1 MQIPS
6 VNGVQGVLGVHVWE
20 MSLDDVTWETTLI
33 LAANLLVIPG
43 TALAKLVLCVVYY
56 RLSPMPW
63 YRYVIYGTAVLMV
76 VAFTSVWFS
85 LLLACKPV
93 EAAWNLRLFTGSN
106 CIDRYPVHILQAS
119 IGGVTDLVLMVITFI
134 TILPLQMQREK
145 KAAVIAFLSTG
156 LLTLG
161 AAVVRLVILVTR
173 LKDPDTTFVLAQGT
187 LCLIVEANLVIICGS
202 LPNFRIFIKYVSKHV
217 LRVFAKPQ
225 IRSWVW
231 RSNDTLTGDHRLEG
245 DGPADRRPQRFGRR
259 VALGRSGSRWL
270 LGIPNALDKV

>member
-1 MQIPS
+1 MLIFCS
-6 VNGVQGVLGVHVWE
+6 K
-20 MSLDDVTWETTLI
+20 LI

-63 YRYVIYGTAVLMV
+63 YRYVIYGTSVLMV

-106 CIDRYPVHILQAS
+106 CIGRYPVHILQAS
-119 IGGVTDLVLMVITFI
+119 IGGAADLVLMVITFI
-134 TILPLQMQREK
+134 TILPLQMSREK
-145 KAAVIAFLSTG
+145 KAAAIAFLSTG

-161 AAVVRLVILVTR
+161 AAVARLVILVTR

-187 LCLIVEANLVIICGS
+187 LCLIVETNLVIICGS
-202 LPNFRIFIKYVSKHV
+202 LPNFRIFIKHM
-217 LRVFAKPQ
+217 LGVFAKPQ
-225 IRSWVW
+225 SQTDREINGVQGSSSEAVVLYTIGGTPMDGGESGPGASDYNNSKVELIPQDWVK
-231 RSNDTLTGDHRLEG
+231 L
-245 DGPADRRPQRFGRR
+245 
-259 VALGRSGSRWL
+259 SRQ
-270 LGIPNALDKV
+270 GC

>member
-1 MQIPS
+1 MLILCPK
-6 VNGVQGVLGVHVWE
+6 
-20 MSLDDVTWETTLI
+20 LI
-33 LAANLLVIPG
+33 LAANLLAIPG

-63 YRYVIYGTAVLMV
+63 YRYAIYGTAILMV

-134 TILPLQMQREK
+134 TILPLQMPREK

-161 AAVVRLVILVTR
+161 AAVARLVILVTR
-173 LKDPDTTFVLAQGT
+173 LKDPDTTFVLAQVT

-202 LPNFRIFIKYVSKHV
+202 LANFRIFIKYVSKHV

-225 IRSWVW
+225 SQTDREINGVQGSSSEAVVLY
-231 RSNDTLTGDHRLEG
+231 TIGGTPM
-245 DGPADRRPQRFGRR
+245 DGGESGPGASDYNNSKVELIPQDWAKLSHQGC
-259 VALGRSGSRWL
+259 W
-270 LGIPNALDKV
+270 